1 MQNWSCMHLCG
12 HSSIKFL
19 WSCDT
24 RAQDSFSYLSQ
35 PNVSKICSFI
45 NSCIH
50 PSPFWAF
57 GKIFTAFTLEAYTHI
72 FFQKLIM
79 INEFFQR
86 KAGSYLFS
94 KACCFLARQ
103 LFIIIIFIIIFL
115 SIFFLFFSC
124 SLSLFFMRYF
134 AT

>member
-1 MQNWSCMHLCG
+1 MIH
-12 HSSIKFL
+12 FL
-19 WSCDT
+19 
-24 RAQDSFSYLSQ
+24 YLSQ
-35 PNVSKICSFI
+35 PIVSKICSFI

-50 PSPFWAF
+50 LSLFWAF

-103 LFIIIIFIIIFL
+103 LFIIIFFFL
-115 SIFFLFFSC
+115 SFSFFSFLSYYHLFISSPFFFF
-124 SLSLFFMRYF
+124 SLKRLCGRGRTLPTYI
-134 AT
+134 